1 MITEE
6 NTGAGIICRAYQLG
20 GVRQKVAQRVLRRF
34 WREGKQI
41 AFAYHNAWD
50 ARPHL
55 ERLRLFMAEDEET
68 QR

>member
-1 MITEE
+1 MQTEE

-20 GVRQKVAQRVLRRF
+20 GVRQQVARRVLRRF
-34 WREGKQI
+34 WQEGKQI

-55 ERLRLFMAEDEET
+55 ERVWRFMREDET
-68 QR
+68 DQ